1 MLSVGTGEASVFL
14 IRVTTMSDPPG
25 CLSFSFAPRRSFLL
39 LFSLPCFTIL
49 LLCLG
54 EIASAEIRIV
64 VSQGEYRMGDR
75 DTKEDAMRL
84 ATEAAKRNALEQV
97 ATYLE
102 SITVVEGIDVTK
114 DEITTYTAGLV
125 VVHDQQTN
133 LSLDGDS
140 VIVTVDL
147 TSQIDTEEVAQAILT
162 LRENEDARQQLAA
175 LKQDIDDLR
184 KELEMATQSLAVA
197 VSAEQ
202 AQQAS
207 LQRQELLDRV
217 QSNAMV
223 SQAWTD
229 WVMVGPV
236 TYPSQW
242 VGITPPHMLLTMA
255 RELYPGSPHVP
266 AAQRV
271 IVTSTPAAATQT
283 ILPTTHLIPIQPGA
297 RTTPLTLNEISH
309 TTPTMPVHLGNQPG
323 GITQAPTRVGTRTF
337 TDMRRLTPLSPPAS
351 GNAPAGGQTRPPAS
365 PSVQSLQQFLQAP
378 TAIAP
383 SRGSRDIQQGSRS
396 IQSLRQF
403 LQPPTNVPP
412 TGQPPVTRAVP
423 TAPNHIQ
430 SPLFV
435 PRVPYHIAPRFS
447 EGPGRY
453 GRGGRGGYGL
463 GRAGGGRGGGKGR

>member
-1 MLSVGTGEASVFL
+1 
-14 IRVTTMSDPPG
+14 MSDPPR
-25 CLSFSFAPRRSFLL
+25 CRSSWFVPRCCFLL
-39 LFSLPCFTIL
+39 LFSHLCFTIL

-54 EIASAEIRIV
+54 AIASAEMRIV

-75 DTKEDAMRL
+75 DTREDAQRL

-102 SITVVEGIDVTK
+102 SMTVVEGFDVTK

-125 VVHDQQTN
+125 AVHDQQTT
-133 LSLDGDS
+133 LSLDGDTV
-140 VIVTVDL
+140 VITVDL
-147 TSQIDTEEVAQAILT
+147 TSHIDTEEVAQAILT
-162 LRENEDARQQLAA
+162 LRENEDARLQLAA
-175 LKQDIDDLR
+175 LKRDIDDLH
-184 KELEMATQSLAVA
+184 KELEVATQSLAVA

-207 LQRQELLDRV
+207 FQRQELLDRM

-242 VGITPPHMLLTMA
+242 VGITPPHTLLTIA
-255 RELYPGSPHVP
+255 QGLYPGSPYVP
-266 AAQRV
+266 AARRV
-271 IVTSTPAAATQT
+271 IVANTPAAQPMIPATQLMSPQRGT
-283 ILPTTHLIPIQPGA
+283 
-297 RTTPLTLNEISH
+297 RTTPLSLNEISH

-323 GITQAPTRVGTRTF
+323 GSTQTPTRVGSRTF
-337 TDMRRLTPLSPPAS
+337 TDMRPLTPLSSPPS
-351 GNAPAGGQTRPPAS
+351 GNAPAGGQTPPPAS
-365 PSVQSLQQFLQAP
+365 PSIQSLQQAP

-383 SRGSRDIQQGSRS
+383 SRGSRDMRHGFRS

-403 LQPPTNVPP
+403 LQPPATVPS
-412 TGQPPVTRAVP
+412 TGQPPVTR
-423 TAPNHIQ
+423 TAPTMPHHIQ

-435 PRVPYHIAPRFS
+435 PRMPSRIAPRVS

-453 GRGGRGGYGL
+453 GRVGRGGYGS
-463 GRAGGGRGGGKGR
+463 GRGGGGRGGGRGR

>member
-1 MLSVGTGEASVFL
+1 
-14 IRVTTMSDPPG
+14 MSDPPG
-25 CLSFSFAPRRSFLL
+25 CLSLSAIQRRSFLPLVSL
-39 LFSLPCFTIL
+39 LCFTIL
-49 LLCLG
+49 LVCLG
-54 EIASAEIRIV
+54 EIASAEMRIV

-125 VVHDQQTN
+125 VVHDQQMN

-140 VIVTVDL
+140 VIITVDL

-175 LKQDIDDLR
+175 LKRDIDDLH
-184 KELEMATQSLAVA
+184 KELEMATQSLAGA

-202 AQQAS
+202 AQQVS

-217 QSNAMV
+217 QSNALV

-229 WVMVGPV
+229 WIMVGPV
-236 TYPSQW
+236 TYPFQW
-242 VGITPPHMLLTMA
+242 VGITPPHMLLAMA

-266 AAQRV
+266 AARRV
-271 IVTSTPAAATQT
+271 IVANTPAAATQT
-283 ILPTTHLIPIQPGA
+283 VLPTPHVIPIHPGA

-323 GITQAPTRVGTRTF
+323 GIAQPPTRVGTRTF
-337 TDMRRLTPLSPPAS
+337 ADMRRLTPLSSSPS

-365 PSVQSLQQFLQAP
+365 PSVQSLQQFSQP
-378 TAIAP
+378 TTAIAP
-383 SRGSRDIQQGSRS
+383 TRGSRDIQQGSRS

-403 LQPPTNVPP
+403 LQPPATVPP
-412 TGQPPVTRAVP
+412 TGQPAVTRALP
-423 TAPNHIQ
+423 TTPNHIQ

-435 PRVPYHIAPRFS
+435 PSVPHRSAPRVS

-453 GRGGRGGYGL
+453 SRGGHGGYGS